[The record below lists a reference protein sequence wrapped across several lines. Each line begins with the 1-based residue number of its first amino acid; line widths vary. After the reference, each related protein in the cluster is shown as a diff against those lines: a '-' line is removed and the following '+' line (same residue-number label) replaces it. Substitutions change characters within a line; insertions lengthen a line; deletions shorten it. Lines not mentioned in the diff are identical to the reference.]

1 MVYTGPREHVTRP
14 IGFLRPKKHQQPRKT
29 CLEVK
34 GDLAGQVPLAVPRH
48 HLLPDVVELDV
59 LDATLVL
66 VIFDRFVHSLVC
78 LHPLLEILANDLCQ
92 ITDTGKG
99 SNM

>member
-1 MVYTGPREHVTRP
+1 MTRP
-14 IGFLRPKKHQQPRKT
+14 IGFLRPERDGRPREA

-59 LDATLVL
+59 LDAALVL
-66 VIFDRFVHSLVC
+66 VVFDRFVHSFVC
-78 LHPLLEILANDLCQ
+78 LHPLLEILAND
-92 ITDTGKG
+92 
-99 SNM
+99 